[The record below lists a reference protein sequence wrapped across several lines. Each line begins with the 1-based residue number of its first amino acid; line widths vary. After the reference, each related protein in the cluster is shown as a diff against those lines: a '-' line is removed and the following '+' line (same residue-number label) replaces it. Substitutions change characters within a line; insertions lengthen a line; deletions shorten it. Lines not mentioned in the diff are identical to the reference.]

1 MTYFFTRNVP
11 TEDFFLKSEH
21 GNPYDDRQEVER
33 QEEEVSLSPDETKG
47 GDSDVYRWRDEEIM
61 AGQVSSSTIRQE
73 SDKSQDRA
81 NFNKQ

>member
-1 MTYFFTRNVP
+1 MLHVV

-61 AGQVSSSTIRQE
+61 A
-73 SDKSQDRA
+73 
-81 NFNKQ
+81 

>member
-1 MTYFFTRNVP
+1 MLHVV

>member
-1 MTYFFTRNVP
+1 MLHVVTG
-11 TEDFFLKSEH
+11 DFFLKSEH

-61 AGQVSSSTIRQE
+61 AGHESEQLSSPTIRQE
-73 SDKSQDRA
+73 SDKSQDRV

>member
-1 MTYFFTRNVP
+1 MYQQRI
-11 TEDFFLKSEH
+11 FFLKSEH

>member
-1 MTYFFTRNVP
+1 MMTGKKQK
-11 TEDFFLKSEH
+11 DI
-21 GNPYDDRQEVER
+21 
-33 QEEEVSLSPDETKG
+33 EEEVSLSPDETKGG

>member
-1 MTYFFTRNVP
+1 MLHVVTG
-11 TEDFFLKSEH
+11 DFFLKSEH

>member
-1 MTYFFTRNVP
+1 M
-11 TEDFFLKSEH
+11 KSEH
-21 GNPYDDRQEVER
+21 GNPYDDGQEVER

-47 GDSDVYRWRDEEIM
+47 GENDVYRWRDEEIM
-61 AGQVSSSTIRQE
+61 AGHDSEQVSSSTIIQE